1 MPNPLDGYRV
11 ADLGQVWAGPV
22 LAHLLGDMGAE
33 VIRIESRAGT
43 DIMRQISTDP
53 SEIRK
58 ALEANFVYRNR
69 TCVTLNFTK
78 PEGVELVKELVKHCD
93 IVIENFSPRVLQ
105 KFGLQYEAL
114 REVKPDLIM
123 VSMSA
128 AGQYGPYRDLLGY
141 GPSINS
147 VSGVDSMVGYFGGDR
162 LMVNV
167 WDADPTTAVTAA
179 FAVLAALHYKERT
192 GQGQYI
198 DLSFYEALTSLVG
211 EGHMDYSM
219 NGRIAQ
225 PQGNRHPSMAPHG
238 IYPCA
243 GHDKWVSIAVKT
255 QEEWL
260 AFVQAVG
267 PSEQGWTQE
276 ERFADL
282 FGRLGHRDELD
293 ERVSQWTRR
302 HSNYDVM
309 HTLQAH
315 GVAAAVVATLEDVY
329 LDPHD
334 QHRRTSLR
342 IEDSRLDA
350 QDVVHGI
357 PWHLSET
364 PGAIFKL
371 APAMG
376 EDNQTVFRDMLGM
389 ADDEVQRLIDDQVI
403 Y

>member
-1 MPNPLDGYRV
+1 MPYPLEGYRV

-22 LAHLLGDMGAE
+22 LAHLLADMGAE

-43 DIMRQISTDP
+43 DAMRNIAQDP
-53 SEIRK
+53 SEIRQ

-78 PEGVELVKELVKHCD
+78 PRGVELVKEFVKHCD

-147 VSGVDSMVGYFGGDR
+147 ISGVDSMVGYFGDDR

-179 FAVLAALHYKERT
+179 FAVLTALHYRERT

-211 EGHMDYSM
+211 EGIMDYSM
-219 NGRIAQ
+219 NGRVAQ
-225 PQGNRHPSMAPHG
+225 PQGNRHLSMAPHG

-243 GHDKWVSIAVKT
+243 GRDKWVSIAVKT
-255 QEEWL
+255 PEEWQG
-260 AFVQAVG
+260 FVRALG
-267 PSEQGWTQE
+267 DPPWTRE

-282 FGRLGHRDELD
+282 FGRLCHREELD
-293 ERVSQWTRR
+293 ELVAQWTRQ

-309 HTLQAH
+309 HTLQSH

-334 QHRRTSLR
+334 RHRRTSLR
-342 IEDSRLDA
+342 IEDPRLDEA
-350 QDVVHGI
+350 DVVHGI

-376 EDNQTVFRDMLGM
+376 ADNQRVFREMLGM
-389 ADDEVQRLIDDQVI
+389 SDDEVRRLVDEQVI